1 MCLLCYD
8 KLPIIATTSIFKPV
22 RREKMF
28 IKGRVWK
35 FGNDIDTDVIIP
47 ARYLNTSD
55 PVELAKHVMEGVD
68 KDFSRKVKTGD
79 IIVAGKNF
87 GCGSS
92 REHAPIAIKA
102 SGIQAVIAKSFAR
115 IFYRN
120 AFNIGLPIFESFDA
134 SEKIQETDVI
144 EIDADK
150 GIIKNATRQ
159 EEYRANPIP
168 QFMQELISAGGLV
181 EWTKKKLRVES

>member
-1 MCLLCYD
+1 ML
-8 KLPIIATTSIFKPV
+8 F
-22 RREKMF
+22 
-28 IKGRVWK
+28 KGRVWK
-35 FGNDIDTDVIIP
+35 FGNNVDTDVIIP

-55 PVELAKHVMEGVD
+55 SMELAKHVMEGIY
-68 KDFSRKVKTGD
+68 KNFYYKIKKGD

-102 SGIQAVIAKSFAR
+102 AGIEAVIAKSFAR

-120 AFNIGLPIFESFDA
+120 AFNIGLPIFESLEA
-134 SEKIQETDVI
+134 SEKIQEADEI

-150 GIIKNATRQ
+150 GTIMNVTRH
-159 EEYRANPIP
+159 EEYKANPIP

-181 EWTKKKLRVES
+181 EWTKKKLKI

>member
-1 MCLLCYD
+1 ML
-8 KLPIIATTSIFKPV
+8 
-22 RREKMF
+22 
-28 IKGRVWK
+28 IKGRVWR

-55 PVELAKHVMEGVD
+55 PEELARHVMEGAD
-68 KDFSRKVKTGD
+68 RDFSHKVKAGD
-79 IIVAGKNF
+79 IIVTGKNF

-102 SGIQAVIAKSFAR
+102 AGIQAIIAKNFAR

-120 AFNIGLPIFESFDA
+120 AFNIGLPIFESSEA
-134 SEKIQETDVI
+134 SEKIKEADEI
-144 EIDADK
+144 EIDADR
-150 GIIKNATRQ
+150 GIIKNKTRQ

-168 QFMQELISAGGLV
+168 QFMQELIAAGGLV
-181 EWTKKKLRVES
+181 EWTKKKLRVEGR